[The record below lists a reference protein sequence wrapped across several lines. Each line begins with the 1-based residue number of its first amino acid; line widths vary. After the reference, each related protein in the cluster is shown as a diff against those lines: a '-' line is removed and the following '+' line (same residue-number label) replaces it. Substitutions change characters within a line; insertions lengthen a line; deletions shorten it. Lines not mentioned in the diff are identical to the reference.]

1 MSDQY
6 FYNKTLYPL
15 QDKILALVESCK
27 TDFYLTG
34 GTALG
39 RHYLNHR
46 FSDDLDFF
54 TNSNPSFKK
63 STENIIKMISE
74 TYECEVALT
83 ADTFVRIF
91 ITSNDTILKVE
102 FIDDV
107 SYHFGSF
114 EQTPLFYKT
123 DNWRN
128 ILSNKISALSRMA
141 AKDVSDILFIAM
153 NFSFNWKEIINEA
166 KKKDMWVD
174 EIAVSQYF
182 NNFDVKTLD
191 SIKWK
196 TPPDN
201 KVLQNLSK
209 AIAKSILIGE
219 DNLI

>member
-1 MSDQY
+1 MLDQH
-6 FYNKTLYPL
+6 FYNNILYPL
-15 QDKILALVESCK
+15 QDKILAIVESCK

-63 STENIIKMISE
+63 STEHIIKIISE

-83 ADTFVRIF
+83 ANTFVRIF

-114 EQTPLFYKT
+114 EQTSLFYKT

-196 TPPDN
+196 TPPDSQG
-201 KVLQNLSK
+201 LQNLSK
-209 AIAKSILIGE
+209 KIAKSILIGE
-219 DNLI
+219 DNLV

>member
-1 MSDQY
+1 MSDQR
-6 FYNKTLYPL
+6 FYSNTLYPL

-39 RHYLNHR
+39 RYYLNHR

-63 STENIIKMISE
+63 STEHIIQIISE
-74 TYECEVALT
+74 KYECEVALT

-91 ITSNDTILKVE
+91 ITSNDTMLKVE

-114 EQTPLFYKT
+114 EHTTLFYKT

-141 AKDVSDILFIAM
+141 PKDVSDILFIAM

-182 NNFDVKTLD
+182 NNFDVRTLD

-201 KVLQNLSK
+201 KVFQNLSK
-209 AIAKSILIGE
+209 KIAKSILMGE
-219 DNLI
+219 DNLV